1 MITSLMETLD
11 LQKFDRKTAVEL
23 QNVDHKTTST
33 MLFKLH

>member
-11 LQKFDRKTAVEL
+11 LQNFDRKTALEL

-33 MLFKLH
+33 MQFKLY

>member
-11 LQKFDRKTAVEL
+11 LQKIDRKTAVEL